1 MIQRNLTQR
10 KRKTQALEKNT
21 IRQQVST
28 VTENKKQF
36 DTDFEKLYNDVQSI
50 PSFSAKISD
59 FLRQNRL
66 HSTHRRIIKHKFPRR
81 RVIARFPF
89 ELFMADLIEYK
100 AFKFSNR
107 HYSYILLLI
116 DCFTRVVYVAP
127 MKRKDA
133 DSTAEAFE
141 SIFEKFDK
149 FPINLVTDDGKE
161 FFNRKVNNIFLT
173 YGINHYSTPTKTKM
187 KASMAERVIRTLK
200 SRLQK
205 IFNRNK
211 NNRWIDI
218 IEKVAENYNNTPHRS
233 IGMAPFQVND
243 SNRKRVYK
251 RLYPKQSLTVVCKL
265 KEGDKV
271 RKIIEKKD
279 FEKGYTENWSTDVF
293 IVDSVRQSNAV
304 CYYKIKTLDNRPVPG
319 IFYYF
324 QLNLVARNDN

>member
-1 MIQRNLTQR
+1 
-10 KRKTQALEKNT
+10 
-21 IRQQVST
+21 
-28 VTENKKQF
+28 
-36 DTDFEKLYNDVQSI
+36 
-50 PSFSAKISD
+50 
-59 FLRQNRL
+59 
-66 HSTHRRIIKHKFPRR
+66 
-81 RVIARFPF
+81 
-89 ELFMADLIEYK
+89 MADLIEYK

-324 QLNLVARNDN
+324 QLNLVARNDY